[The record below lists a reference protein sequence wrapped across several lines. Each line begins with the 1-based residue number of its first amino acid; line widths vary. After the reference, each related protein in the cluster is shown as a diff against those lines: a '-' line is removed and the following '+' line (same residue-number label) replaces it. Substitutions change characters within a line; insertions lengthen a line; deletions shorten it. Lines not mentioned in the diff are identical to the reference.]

1 MEDAFV
7 DEHVVDV
14 LVDDHEVD
22 VAAADGG
29 AACGGGTRG

>member
-1 MEDAFV
+1 VEDAFV